1 METTLQTRKQD
12 GTAAPEDYALP
23 QARKDL
29 PSYGPESHKYTRGT
43 LLVTGGSRQ
52 YPGAPMLAAVAGLYA
67 GAGVVVACL
76 PESAHHPAPCPFSL
90 IVHRVPDDPKQ
101 GVFCG
106 ASLGAWSREL
116 SKATALVLGP
126 GMGNRPEVD
135 VFLAE
140 ALAVPR
146 PMVVDADALNCISR
160 TPSIL
165 PGEYSLRRTMV
176 LTPHDGEARRLC
188 RAFGVPE
195 DLGRGERTL
204 ALSAATGCVVVGKGA
219 GTLVATPEGTLT
231 RNTTG
236 NPRLAT
242 AGSGDV
248 LSGVI
253 GALLAQGLAP
263 ETAARLGVFLH
274 GAGADA
280 TNRAFL
286 ADELCHLVGDAMV
299 SLKDDRQPPES

>member
-1 METTLQTRKQD
+1 MERALSQRKD
-12 GTAAPEDYALP
+12 EMSAVEDYTLL
-23 QARKDL
+23 QAQSDL
-29 PSYGPESHKYTRGT
+29 PSYGQESHKYTHGT

-52 YPGAPMLAAVAGLYA
+52 YPGAPMLSAIAGLYA

-76 PESAHHPAPCPFSL
+76 PESAQHPGPCPFAL
-90 IVHRVPDDPKQ
+90 IVHRVPEDPSR

-106 ASLGAWSREL
+106 ASLEAWQREL
-116 SKATALVLGP
+116 PKATALVLGP
-126 GMGNRPEVD
+126 GMGNHPEVD

-146 PMVVDADALNCISR
+146 PKVVDADALNRISC
-160 TPSIL
+160 TPALL
-165 PGEYSLRRTMV
+165 PGDAALRRKMV

-195 DLGRGERTL
+195 ELGRQERTL
-204 ALSAATGCVVVGKGA
+204 ALSSATGCVVVGKGA

-231 RNTTG
+231 RNASG

-253 GALLAQGLAP
+253 GALLAQGLVP
-263 ETAARLGVFLH
+263 EAAARLGVFLH
-274 GAGADA
+274 GAAADNA
-280 TNRAFL
+280 KGSFL
-286 ADELCHLVGDAMV
+286 ADDLCRMVGDAV
-299 SLKDDRQPPES
+299 AALKSDSLPWKS

>member
-1 METTLQTRKQD
+1 MS
-12 GTAAPEDYALP
+12 AVEDYALP
-23 QARKDL
+23 QAQRDL
-29 PSYGPESHKYTRGT
+29 PSYGPESHKYTHGT

-52 YPGAPMLAAVAGLYA
+52 YPGAPMLAAIAGLYA

-76 PESAHHPAPCPFSL
+76 PESARHPGACPFAL
-90 IVHRVPDDPKQ
+90 IVHRVPDDPAQ

-106 ASLGAWSREL
+106 ASLNAWQKEL
-116 SKATALVLGP
+116 PKATALVLGP

-140 ALAVPR
+140 ALSVPR
-146 PMVVDADALNCISR
+146 PKVVDADALNCISR
-160 TPSIL
+160 VPALL
-165 PGEYSLRRTMV
+165 PGDATLRRNMV

-195 DLGRGERTL
+195 ERERAERTL
-204 ALSAATGCVVVGKGA
+204 ALAAATGCVVVGKGA

-231 RNTTG
+231 RNASG

-253 GALLAQGLAP
+253 GALLSQGLSP
-263 ETAARLGVFLH
+263 ETAARLGAFLH
-274 GAGADA
+274 GAAADNA
-280 TNRAFL
+280 KGAFL
-286 ADELCHLVGDAMV
+286 ADDLCRMVGDAMV
-299 SLKDDRQPPES
+299 ALKNDTLPPES